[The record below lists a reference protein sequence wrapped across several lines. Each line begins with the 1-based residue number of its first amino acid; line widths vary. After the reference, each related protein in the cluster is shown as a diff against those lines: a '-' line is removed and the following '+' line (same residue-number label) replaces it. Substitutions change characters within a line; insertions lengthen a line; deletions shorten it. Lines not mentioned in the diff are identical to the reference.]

1 MEELMSITLT
11 AANDLFVE
19 FDADRWMLFA
29 SGMAEPGFVAT
40 QSGMQYVPAFAT
52 ARQLSAG
59 GLTPEQVTMVVV
71 GWSGEDSSWHL
82 GLLLDAEF
90 TQATQR
96 GGRWCE
102 LARWTTVSGQDAEQ
116 AGRKL
121 ALIIGRPFRLVLPDP
136 STAAAE
142 AIDSTKVTPST
153 VTTQPLPLHFGEW
166 TVGEVMGGMEW
177 ARTGRWRR
185 DQILRGLFFGVLTP
199 VFGLLAFG
207 AILSPY
213 ASVQPEWLPVIGVA
227 LSAVMLYN
235 AIMSFTSVLRSPTT
249 SIDRRISV
257 IRQTRRSSQKMTQVP
272 FEALEYGLITHSIV
286 RKQVADPERLV
297 AVMEV
302 WVHVYSPRRGFILI
316 CSSENVEGFLLR
328 GLDLTTRRPL
338 DLNEINTPAHH
349 AAAHLMEDIGI
360 SFYAEER

>member
-1 MEELMSITLT
+1 MSITLT

-19 FDADRWMLFA
+19 FDADRWLLFA
-29 SGMAEPGFVAT
+29 SGMTEPGFVAT
-40 QSGMQYVPAFAT
+40 QTRMHYATAFAN
-52 ARQLSAG
+52 ARQLGSG
-59 GLTPEQVTMVVV
+59 GLTPEQVTMVVA
-71 GWSGEDSSWHL
+71 GWSDEDSSWHL

-90 TQATQR
+90 TQSTGR

-121 ALIIGRPFRLVLPDP
+121 ASLIGRPFRLVLPDP
-136 STAAAE
+136 SLAATA
-142 AIDSTKVTPST
+142 AIDSAKAKSAAVAS
-153 VTTQPLPLHFGEW
+153 QPLPLTFGEW
-166 TVGEVMGGMEW
+166 MVSEVMGGMEW

-185 DQILRGLFFGVLTP
+185 DQIIRGTFFGILTP

-227 LSAVMLYN
+227 LSVVMLYN
-235 AIMSFTSVLRSPTT
+235 AITSFTSVLRSPVT
-249 SIDRRISV
+249 SIDRRISI
-257 IRQTRRSSQKMTQVP
+257 IRQTRRSSQKMNQVP

-328 GLDLTTRRPL
+328 GLDLTNRRPL

-349 AAAHLMEDIGI
+349 AAAHLEEDIGI
-360 SFYAEER
+360 PFYAEER